1 VGRAS
6 PPALRTLGWFAA
18 AGVLLGLAALTRPIA
33 QLVVVLLAASLPFL
47 WRWPGAPGARRAPL
61 QTILLPVVALL
72 GCFAIA
78 VIPWM
83 ARNLAVQGTFAIA
96 GGSGEGLAVRTI
108 RYEQQFDFREPPG
121 GDGDRVLSR
130 ARRIYRDEAEEGS
143 AFELAGRLRDEL
155 EVGEVEADNLMRRIA
170 LDAIARRPI
179 YYLQGTAAMF
189 ASTFVGRPIRLRQD
203 WEPWRNIAW
212 EERVEH
218 LLPEP
223 TPAEDRSFPV
233 AEMLVS
239 LYDPARLAA
248 PIAILFAIGALA
260 GLMPSRRPALLLAV
274 LVLGL
279 LLTGAALI
287 GIEWRYRYPLDPLI
301 NVLVAGGMVASAR
314 WAVGLAPWTRRARA
328 QHQGAA
334 S

>member
-1 VGRAS
+1 
-6 PPALRTLGWFAA
+6 
-18 AGVLLGLAALTRPIA
+18 
-33 QLVVVLLAASLPFL
+33 VVLLAASLPFL
-47 WRWPGAPGARRAPL
+47 WQWPGTLGARWAPR
-61 QTILLPVVALL
+61 QALLPAAILL
-72 GCFAIA
+72 GCFA
-78 VIPWM
+78 VTVLPWM

-155 EVGEVEADNLMRRIA
+155 RVSEVEADSLMRRIA
-170 LDAIARRPI
+170 LDAIGRRPL
-179 YYLQGTAAMF
+179 YYLQGTAEMF
-189 ASTFVGRPIRLRQD
+189 VSTFVGRPIRLRQD

-233 AEMLVS
+233 AEVLVS

-248 PIAILFAIGALA
+248 PIAVLFAIGALA
-260 GLMPSRRPALLLAV
+260 GLTPARRPALLLAV

-279 LLTGAALI
+279 LLAGAALI

-301 NVLVAGGMVASAR
+301 NVLVAGGMVASVQR
-314 WAVGLAPWTRRARA
+314 AVQLAPWARQVRA
-328 QHQGAA
+328 QRQGAT